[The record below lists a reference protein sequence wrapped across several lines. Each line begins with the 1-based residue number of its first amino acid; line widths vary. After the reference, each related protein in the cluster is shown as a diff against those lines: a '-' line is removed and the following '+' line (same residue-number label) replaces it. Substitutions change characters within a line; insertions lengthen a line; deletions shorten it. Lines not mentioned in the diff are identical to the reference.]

1 MSSGCDSIEHID
13 NYDKLMEDLPS
24 YHDMT
29 NQLVSRPRE
38 HYRWIRERLVYGWD
52 YSKLT
57 RSYAKEFNLQLSQ
70 AAWTVKG
77 EVGRLSGKIVAY
89 LLNSMSSELVALAR
103 LDLIFQQAITEKNLS
118 LALDAQREINQMT
131 FRHKA
136 KYKAPSGTI
145 TTKPKRGPKKLT
157 TEEKAVREGVR
168 KAVKAGT
175 KAAEWAAK
183 TEVIKSLGDG
193 ELASLTDDELL
204 LKIQK
209 RKMTADGVV
218 INQDRYGNTIPVI
231 DDEVASRLTGGK
243 TD

>member
-1 MSSGCDSIEHID
+1 MSSGSDSIEHID

-57 RSYAKEFNLQLSQ
+57 RCYAKEFNLQLSQ

-77 EVGRLSGKIVAY
+77 EVGRLSGKLMSFLI
-89 LLNSMSSELVALAR
+89 NSMASELVALAR
-103 LDLIFQQAITEKNLS
+103 VDLIFQEAVSKGNLE
-118 LALDAQREINQMT
+118 LALNAQREINQMT

-136 KYKAPSGTI
+136 KYKAPSGTLS
-145 TTKPKRGPKKLT
+145 TRPKRGPKKLT
-157 TEEKAVREGVR
+157 QEEKAVREGVR
-168 KAVKAGT
+168 KAVKSGT

-183 TEVIKSLGDG
+183 TAVLTSMGDA
-193 ELASLTDDELL
+193 ELSSLTDEELL
-204 LKIQK
+204 RTIQK
-209 RKMTADGVV
+209 RRMTADGVV
-218 INQDRYGNTIPVI
+218 INQDQHGNTIPVI
-231 DDEVASRLTGGK
+231 DAEMAARLIGGNSG
-243 TD
+243 